1 MSTRHHGAAFDLE
14 RLIHTHLFVISPNN
28 SGSTFLANALATS
41 RATWNLDVEGQH
53 VLGFRG
59 PSTRSTGARLIWA
72 APHWID
78 RFADPAAYD
87 WDVNR
92 RAWYFQ
98 AHAHDPGAG
107 VLVVKSPPFLLSVSA
122 LARRFANARFLFML
136 RNPYAMA
143 EGILRRGREQ
153 TIPAGTDLRDA
164 VARHVVA
171 CFRRQRE
178 NIDRHAGQGAFFTY
192 EQMCAAPETVAA
204 AIRVVVPEMVDLS
217 LRQCLAVKGM
227 YQQQLADMNA
237 MQIAR
242 LGRDDIDA
250 LNLVFAGEGENFDE
264 FGYKLL

>member
-1 MSTRHHGAAFDLE
+1 MSTRHHGAAHDLQ

-41 RATWNLDVEGQH
+41 RATWNLGVEGQH

-59 PSTRSTGARLIWA
+59 PSTRSSGARLIWA
-72 APHWID
+72 APHWVD

-98 AHAHDPGAG
+98 AHALDPRAG
-107 VLVVKSPPFLLSVSA
+107 VLVVKSPPFLLSVPT
-122 LARRFANARFLFML
+122 LARRFANPRFLFML

-143 EGILRRGREQ
+143 EGILRRGSEQ
-153 TIPAGTDLRDA
+153 TIPVGADLRRI
-164 VARHVVA
+164 VARHIVA

-178 NIDRHAGQGAFFTY
+178 NVDRYAGEGIFFTY

-204 AIRVVVPEMVDLS
+204 AIRRAVPEMVDLD
-217 LRQCLAVKGM
+217 LRRRLAVKGM
-227 YQQQLADMNA
+227 YDQQLTDMNTT
-237 MQIAR
+237 QIGR
-242 LGRDDIDA
+242 LDVDDIAA
-250 LNLVFAGEGENFDE
+250 LNAVFHEERDVFRN